1 MRLTPEERDAI
12 AAAARQTLLPGTR
25 VSLFGS
31 RVDDSARGGDID
43 LLLEP
48 GEPMHATEW
57 VARRGAFIARL
68 YALIGERR
76 IDVVLAP
83 QGSGEELPVVSSARR
98 QAVPLV
104 ST

>member
-1 MRLTPEERDAI
+1 VRLTPEERDAI

-48 GEPMHATEW
+48 GEPMKGNG
-57 VARRGAFIARL
+57 VR
-68 YALIGERR
+68 
-76 IDVVLAP
+76 
-83 QGSGEELPVVSSARR
+83 S
-98 QAVPLV
+98 
-104 ST
+104 